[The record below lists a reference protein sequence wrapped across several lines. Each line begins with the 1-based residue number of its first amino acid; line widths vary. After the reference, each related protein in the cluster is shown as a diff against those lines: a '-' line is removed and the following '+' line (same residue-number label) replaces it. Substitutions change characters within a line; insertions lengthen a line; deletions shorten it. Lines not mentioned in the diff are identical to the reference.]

1 VVDFV
6 QLATSATTSE
16 HLDLAIEQVKI
27 GDHAPFAGQSILE
40 ANLRQRF
47 GVVIVGIQRRD
58 GRMDFNPPPDAL
70 MQAGDQL
77 IVMGR
82 SDGLKQLE
90 SIAHSA

>member
-1 VVDFV
+1 
-6 QLATSATTSE
+6 
-16 HLDLAIEQVKI
+16 VKI
-27 GDHAPFAGQSILE
+27 GSDAPFAGKSIVD

-47 GVVIVGIQRRD
+47 GVVIVGIQRTD
-58 GRMDFNPPPDAL
+58 GRMDFNPAPDAL

-90 SIAHSA
+90 SMAHGAGSGT